1 MPFLEHAEPKEDRLE
16 NLHEWV
22 IMAELFTKIGI
33 TKIPGECGA
42 GRQKAV
48 DLTGSGLALR
58 ETETMIN
65 TDNRSDND
73 AVGRQETLTR

>member
-1 MPFLEHAEPKEDRLE
+1 MPFLEYAKPNEDRLE

-65 TDNRSDND
+65 TDNRLDIE
-73 AVGRQETLTR
+73 AVGRQETLTQ